1 MNPGLQDF
9 GPMNYL
15 RRTDSKDSSCTS
27 LSSASHMH
35 DRALT
40 ASMSVPAVAFG
51 VSIYLATLK
60 NEIFYV
66 YFLDL
71 YLKNVSFQNK
81 FRRTDSTDSSTS
93 SLASFSQMFGLSR
106 NNSKKTGPNPYGPQ
120 GIGSSGHAPVTI
132 SHGHLQGNRYQV
144 GISPLAQSHPPEK
157 KRSVES
163 VKSHTSKSR

>member
-51 VSIYLATLK
+51 VSIYLEALMY
-60 NEIFYV
+60 EILVISGTFISWIMYFYC
-66 YFLDL
+66 
-71 YLKNVSFQNK
+71 
-81 FRRTDSTDSSTS
+81 
-93 SLASFSQMFGLSR
+93 
-106 NNSKKTGPNPYGPQ
+106 
-120 GIGSSGHAPVTI
+120 
-132 SHGHLQGNRYQV
+132 
-144 GISPLAQSHPPEK
+144 
-157 KRSVES
+157 
-163 VKSHTSKSR
+163 

>member
-51 VSIYLATLK
+51 VSIYLETLK
-60 NEIFYV
+60 NNYILVVCF
-66 YFLDL
+66 FLG
-71 YLKNVSFQNK
+71 
-81 FRRTDSTDSSTS
+81 
-93 SLASFSQMFGLSR
+93 SLFEERFVLEQ
-106 NNSKKTGPNPYGPQ
+106 
-120 GIGSSGHAPVTI
+120 I
-132 SHGHLQGNRYQV
+132 
-144 GISPLAQSHPPEK
+144 
-157 KRSVES
+157 
-163 VKSHTSKSR
+163 

>member
-51 VSIYLATLK
+51 VSIYIEALK
-60 NEIFYV
+60 NEIFV
-66 YFLDL
+66 TLLVWLF
-71 YLKNVSFQNK
+71 
-81 FRRTDSTDSSTS
+81 
-93 SLASFSQMFGLSR
+93 
-106 NNSKKTGPNPYGPQ
+106 
-120 GIGSSGHAPVTI
+120 IGS
-132 SHGHLQGNRYQV
+132 LF
-144 GISPLAQSHPPEK
+144 E
-157 KRSVES
+157 
-163 VKSHTSKSR
+163 

>member
-51 VSIYLATLK
+51 VSIYLETLK
-60 NEIFYV
+60 NEILATKLV
-66 YFLDL
+66 VGLFLE
-71 YLKNVSFQNK
+71 
-81 FRRTDSTDSSTS
+81 
-93 SLASFSQMFGLSR
+93 SLFEERFVLEQ
-106 NNSKKTGPNPYGPQ
+106 
-120 GIGSSGHAPVTI
+120 I
-132 SHGHLQGNRYQV
+132 
-144 GISPLAQSHPPEK
+144 
-157 KRSVES
+157 
-163 VKSHTSKSR
+163 

>member
-51 VSIYLATLK
+51 VSIYLEALMY
-60 NEIFYV
+60 EILV
-66 YFLDL
+66 VCLFLG
-71 YLKNVSFQNK
+71 
-81 FRRTDSTDSSTS
+81 
-93 SLASFSQMFGLSR
+93 SLFKERFVLEQ
-106 NNSKKTGPNPYGPQ
+106 
-120 GIGSSGHAPVTI
+120 I
-132 SHGHLQGNRYQV
+132 
-144 GISPLAQSHPPEK
+144 
-157 KRSVES
+157 
-163 VKSHTSKSR
+163 

>member
-51 VSIYLATLK
+51 VSIYLETLK
-60 NEIFYV
+60 NNYIV
-66 YFLDL
+66 RII
-71 YLKNVSFQNK
+71 LKNMFFQV
-81 FRRTDSTDSSTS
+81 TDSQFQYIDNPDLS
-93 SLASFSQMFGLSR
+93 GLFFCFR
-106 NNSKKTGPNPYGPQ
+106 VP
-120 GIGSSGHAPVTI
+120 
-132 SHGHLQGNRYQV
+132 
-144 GISPLAQSHPPEK
+144 
-157 KRSVES
+157 
-163 VKSHTSKSR
+163 

>member
-51 VSIYLATLK
+51 VSVYLDALK
-60 NEIFYV
+60 NEILVNIYWYD

-71 YLKNVSFQNK
+71 YLKNVLF
-81 FRRTDSTDSSTS
+81 
-93 SLASFSQMFGLSR
+93 
-106 NNSKKTGPNPYGPQ
+106 
-120 GIGSSGHAPVTI
+120 
-132 SHGHLQGNRYQV
+132 
-144 GISPLAQSHPPEK
+144 
-157 KRSVES
+157 
-163 VKSHTSKSR
+163 

>member
-51 VSIYLATLK
+51 VSIYLETLK
-60 NEIFYV
+60 NEIFGSKYSGM
-66 YFLDL
+66 FF
-71 YLKNVSFQNK
+71 SWISIWRT
-81 FRRTDSTDSSTS
+81 FRFRTNLGGQTAQIAQL
-93 SLASFSQMFGLSR
+93 LASPLLARCLAFQETTQRRQDQILMDHKELDPVVTLLS
-106 NNSKKTGPNPYGPQ
+106 PFLM
-120 GIGSSGHAPVTI
+120 GIYKVTDTK
-132 SHGHLQGNRYQV
+132 SA
-144 GISPLAQSHPPEK
+144 LAL
-157 KRSVES
+157 
-163 VKSHTSKSR
+163 

>member
-51 VSIYLATLK
+51 VSIYLEALMY
-60 NEIFYV
+60 EILV
-66 YFLDL
+66 T
-71 YLKNVSFQNK
+71 KHISG
-81 FRRTDSTDSSTS
+81 
-93 SLASFSQMFGLSR
+93 MF
-106 NNSKKTGPNPYGPQ
+106 
-120 GIGSSGHAPVTI
+120 I
-132 SHGHLQGNRYQV
+132 SW
-144 GISPLAQSHPPEK
+144 ISI
-157 KRSVES
+157 
-163 VKSHTSKSR
+163 

>member
-51 VSIYLATLK
+51 VSIYLETLK
-60 NEIFYV
+60 NEIFAAKLACL
-66 YFLDL
+66 FLG
-71 YLKNVSFQNK
+71 
-81 FRRTDSTDSSTS
+81 
-93 SLASFSQMFGLSR
+93 SLFEERFVLEQ
-106 NNSKKTGPNPYGPQ
+106 
-120 GIGSSGHAPVTI
+120 I
-132 SHGHLQGNRYQV
+132 
-144 GISPLAQSHPPEK
+144 
-157 KRSVES
+157 
-163 VKSHTSKSR
+163 